1 MHHKKLIP
9 GFVCRDGKTFS
20 LLGHPFCDSAE
31 ELGLFSGSTGADA
44 LLFADGSRTDEDHE
58 AVIGTLRKTVRAAD
72 IPVLAGGRVRRLE
85 DVKKYLYAGAESVFL
100 DAAEES
106 NVDLLKEASDRF
118 GSERIGI
125 CLPDPSYENRLEEYA
140 QLGASYAILL
150 SPGPLSEADS
160 LPIPVFPVLRQESEE
175 AAAAMLK
182 APSCGGLI
190 LTEGWGR
197 ESGAGSCM
205 EWKHRL
211 KRHQAD
217 VDLFESTLSWDAFH
231 PGPGG
236 LIPVIV
242 QDYKTAEVLM
252 LAYMNQEAFQKT
264 LDTGKMTYY
273 SRSRQCLW
281 VKGETSGH
289 TQYVKSLHLDCDNDT
304 LLAKVHQIGAA
315 CHTGSRSCFYQTLVS
330 REYRDANPLKVFE
343 EVMAVIQ
350 DRKEH
355 PKEGSYTNYLFD
367 KGLDKILKK
376 VGEEAAEIIIASKN
390 PDPEE
395 IKYEISDF
403 LYHMMVLMAYKNISW
418 EEIMEEL
425 ASR

>member
-58 AVIGTLRKTVRAAD
+58 AVIGALRKTVRAAD

-125 CLPDPSYENRLEEYA
+125 CLPDPSYESRLEEYA

-150 SPGPLSEADS
+150 SPGPLSKADS
-160 LPIPVFPVLRQESEE
+160 LPIPVFPMLRQESEE

-211 KRHQAD
+211 KRHQAEGE
-217 VDLFESTLSWDAFH
+217 DLFESTLSWDAFH

-315 CHTGSRSCFYQTLVS
+315 CHTGSRSCFYCVVDGDAHCLA
-330 REYRDANPLKVFE
+330 EYGSWHCGSGS
-343 EVMAVIQ
+343 AVAGNGAGIPIWA
-350 DRKEH
+350 RSNH
-355 PKEGSYTNYLFD
+355 AAYLRTGRFAFF
-367 KGLDKILKK
+367 L
-376 VGEEAAEIIIASKN
+376 
-390 PDPEE
+390 
-395 IKYEISDF
+395 F
-403 LYHMMVLMAYKNISW
+403 CLYHIAWVGLEVRYCCGSFGC
-418 EEIMEEL
+418 
-425 ASR
+425 SRFGDWRQAP